1 MTPTAIP
8 QVARPSGARLVTLDG
23 LLPLPRGVVPS
34 DIPPL
39 VWPAKDPGDVL
50 DFALDATA
58 ALAGDTTDRIA
69 AVGVAIVPQASG
81 ADLQLGHAVADGAV
95 AVLWLASG
103 QAGTVYAVQVTM
115 STQNGRTIGRT
126 VLLPVQ
132 QMAAVA
138 PPTSVLTTGAGAVV
152 TDQNGNPILVGG

>member
-1 MTPTAIP
+1 MTSTAVP
-8 QVARPSGARLVTLDG
+8 QVWRPSGARTVALDA

-34 DIPPL
+34 DVPPL

-69 AVGVAIVPQASG
+69 TVAVTLVPNASS
-81 ADLQLGHAVADGAV
+81 ADLQLGNVVADGAV
-95 AVLWLASG
+95 AVIWLSGG
-103 QAGTVYAVQVTM
+103 QAGTVYSVQVTL
-115 STQNGRTIGRT
+115 STLNGRTIGRT

-132 QMAAVA
+132 EMAAVA
-138 PPTSVLTTGAGAVV
+138 PPAGVLTTDAGAIV
-152 TDQNGNPILVGG
+152 TDQNGNPILVGA

>member
-1 MTPTAIP
+1 MTTTAVP
-8 QVARPSGARLVTLDG
+8 QVARPSAARRVALDAP
-23 LLPLPRGVVPS
+23 LPLPRGLVPS
-34 DIPPL
+34 DVPPL

-69 AVGVAIVPQASG
+69 SVGVTIVPQTSG
-81 ADLQLGHAVADGAV
+81 ADLQLGNALADGAV
-95 AVLWLASG
+95 AVLWLGSG
-103 QAGTVYAVQVTM
+103 QAGTVYAVQVTL

-138 PPTSVLTTGAGAVV
+138 PPAAVLTTDAGAVV